1 MDAKD
6 AQREERERKRAEKE
20 RRAEERAVARVAREA
35 AKAERDA
42 VRAARESERFLAKQR
57 EEDARVEA
65 KARASE
71 PDAPEAR
78 ARMVASCMQRHDPLH
93 MSNPAFD
100 ARLFAARAAASGEPD
115 WSLRDDYAE
124 LMDGVRDDVRGEIYT
139 GAPLRSQAHLP
150 DGVCRPHRDLIES
163 IKAAPQAEQRTDAW
177 YLERANMITASS
189 AHKVFGSP
197 AKRLELMREKVCPPP
212 ARAGASAYVRE
223 DSPLDWGK
231 KFEPAS
237 VLYYEKRFGTRLHE
251 YGCIPHPRHDFL
263 GASPDGINDE
273 PASPLYG
280 RMVEIK
286 NIVNRAITGV
296 PKEEYW
302 IQMQLQLEVCG
313 LECCDFLETRYVEHE
328 PSEFEAAC
336 ESRWDAL
343 RFGSAAVFFADGELR
358 YEFSPLGLSAA
369 EQFAWCERTCEECD
383 GATWYKNIHYELAE
397 VSCVTVTR
405 NRAWFARA
413 VDVLREFWDDV
424 ATLREKAPDE
434 RHAAIEARRAEIA
447 LKREKK

>member
-1 MDAKD
+1 MDDNAK
-6 AQREERERKRAEKE
+6 REERDKKRAEKE
-20 RRAEERAVARVAREA
+20 RRAEERAAARIARET

-42 VRAARESERFLAKQR
+42 IRLARENERLLTKQR

-71 PDAPEAR
+71 PDAPAAAAE
-78 ARMVASCMQRHDPLH
+78 MVAQCMLQHDPLH
-93 MSNPAFD
+93 MSNPVFD
-100 ARLFAARAAASGEPD
+100 ANLFAACARSGPD
-115 WSLRDDYAE
+115 WTLRDDYAE
-124 LMDGVRDDVRGEIYT
+124 LMACVRDEVWSKIHT
-139 GAPLRSQAHLP
+139 CAPPRSQAHVP
-150 DGVCRPHRDLIES
+150 EGVCRPHRDLIEN
-163 IKAAPQAEQRTDAW
+163 IKAIPQAEQRTDAW

-197 AKRLELMREKVCPPP
+197 SKRLELLREKVCPTP

-237 VLYYEKRFGTRLHE
+237 VMYYEKRYGTRLHE
-251 YGCIPHPRHDFL
+251 YGRIPHPRHDFI
-263 GASPDGINDE
+263 GASPDGINDD

-313 LECCDFLETRYVEHE
+313 LECCDFLETRYIEHE
-328 PSEFEAAC
+328 PNEFEAAC
-336 ESRWDAL
+336 ETREDAL
-343 RFGSAAVFFADGELR
+343 RFGSAAVFFESGELR
-358 YEFSPLGLSAA
+358 YEFSPLGLSAT
-369 EQFAWCERTCEECD
+369 EQFAWCERACEECD
-383 GATWYKNIHYELAE
+383 GATWYKNIHYELTE

-413 VDVLREFWDDV
+413 LDVLRQFWSDV
-424 ATLREKAPDE
+424 ASLREKTPDE
-434 RHAAIEARRAEIA
+434 RHAALEARRAEIA
-447 LKREKK
+447 LKKKK